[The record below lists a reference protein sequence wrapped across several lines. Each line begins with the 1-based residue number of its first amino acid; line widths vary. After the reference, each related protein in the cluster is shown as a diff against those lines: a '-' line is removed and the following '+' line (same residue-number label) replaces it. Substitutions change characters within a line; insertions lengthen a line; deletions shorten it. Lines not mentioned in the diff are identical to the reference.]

1 MELSDKEKK
10 LLEDQLKA
18 EYICMSKYKL
28 YSEQAGAPQ
37 IKNIFNLVYQQEA
50 QHAET
55 LKSLLEQGGFSP
67 PSPIS

>member
-28 YSEQAGAPQ
+28 YSEQAGDPQ
-37 IKNIFNLVYQQEA
+37 IKNIFNLV
-50 QHAET
+50 
-55 LKSLLEQGGFSP
+55 
-67 PSPIS
+67 

>member
-28 YSEQAGAPQ
+28 YSEQAGDPQ
-37 IKNIFNLVYQQEA
+37 IKNIQFNFLIMIPYC
-50 QHAET
+50 
-55 LKSLLEQGGFSP
+55 LEK
-67 PSPIS
+67 